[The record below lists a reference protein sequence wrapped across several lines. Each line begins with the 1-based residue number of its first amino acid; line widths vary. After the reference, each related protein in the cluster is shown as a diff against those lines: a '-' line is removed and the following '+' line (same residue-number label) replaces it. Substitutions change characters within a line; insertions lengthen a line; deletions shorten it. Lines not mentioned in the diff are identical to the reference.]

1 MSGVPKMKPI
11 QWVSAALSRR
21 HQSWHAV
28 AFIVATFFCTAAFAA
43 TLVSSPAGSS
53 PASPAVLSADA
64 LAPVAGS
71 PGAPTGEQLADAK
84 RALFAA
90 NPWMAQVMRKAADGF
105 GNVYSAAVANHMYS
119 RTFAPAIED
128 VRKLTTVVPAGPRT
142 WLVRMPWVNVAVF
155 ETDAGLVLVD
165 SGYAPA
171 GPVLLEILRG
181 LSSKPVHTIIFTHH
195 HVDHG
200 LGAWALLQA
209 GEKPEI
215 IAEERF
221 ITETERDLSLQPFF
235 GRMNGQA
242 DLDHPRGWEALV
254 KPTRTFRERLEIT
267 VGGERFSLRHAR
279 AESEDQIYV
288 WVPGRKTVVVA
299 DYYQVFLPNA
309 GNGRRRQRQPD
320 EWAVALRDMAAL
332 GAETLLP
339 MHGPVVQGQAEI
351 GERLTAH
358 AAMFESVILQVKTG
372 LNQRLRKD
380 QIVDGIRLPPAL
392 VARADLAELYVSA
405 KDVAK
410 MVLRQYTGWWDGI
423 PSHWAPAPVVTEAAT
438 LARLAGGA
446 AMLAREALRVL
457 PEDPALAGNLADWAF
472 FAEPANAEVL
482 AAGLEVYTARLRAAP
497 PLMEATV
504 YLDHAAELAAR
515 LKNAGAGT

>member
-1 MSGVPKMKPI
+1 MSRSQRTSRRALPRF
-11 QWVSAALSRR
+11 SAALLL
-21 HQSWHAV
+21 AV
-28 AFIVATFFCTAAFAA
+28 TSGLAVPGRAAPPV
-43 TLVSSPAGSS
+43 TPPMVQ
-53 PASPAVLSADA
+53 SADA
-64 LAPVAGS
+64 LPPVAGS
-71 PGAPTGEQLADAK
+71 PGAPTGQQIAAAK
-84 RALFAA
+84 RDLFTAH
-90 NPWMAQVMRKAADGF
+90 PWLGSVMRKAADGF

-119 RTFAPAIED
+119 RTFAPAIDD
-128 VRKLTTVVPAGPRT
+128 VRRLTTVVQEGPRT
-142 WLVRMPWVNVAVF
+142 WLIRMPWVNVAAF
-155 ETDAGLVLVD
+155 ETDAGWVLVD

-171 GPVLLEILRG
+171 GPVLLETLRR
-181 LSSKPVHTIIFTHH
+181 LSRKPVHTIIFTHH

-209 GEKPEI
+209 GETPEI

-221 ITETERDLSLQPFF
+221 ITETERDLALQPFF

-242 DLDHPRGWEALV
+242 DADHPRSWADLV
-254 KPTRTFRERLEIT
+254 KPTRTFRERLDIT

-279 AESEDQIYV
+279 GESEDQIYV
-288 WVPGRKTVVVA
+288 WVPDRKTVVVA

-320 EWAVALRDMAAL
+320 EWAVALRDMAGL

-339 MHGPVVQGQAEI
+339 MHGPAVHGQADI
-351 GERLTAH
+351 GARLSAH

-380 QIVDGIRLPPAL
+380 QIVDGIRLPPELA
-392 VARADLAELYVSA
+392 ARTDLLELYVSV

-423 PSHWAPAPVVTEAAT
+423 PSHWSPAPLADEAAA

-446 AMLAREALRVL
+446 GALAREALRVL
-457 PEDPALAGNLADWAF
+457 PQDPALAGNLADWAF
-472 FAEPANAEVL
+472 FAAPQDAEVL
-482 AAGLEVYTARLRAAP
+482 RAALQVYLARLRAAP

-504 YLDHAAELAAR
+504 YFDHAAELAAR
-515 LKNAGAGT
+515 LRNADAGT

>member
-1 MSGVPKMKPI
+1 MNPMRKPVVAAAFLCTVLGLPGPAASAPAI
-11 QWVSAALSRR
+11 VQAAAALS
-21 HQSWHAV
+21 
-28 AFIVATFFCTAAFAA
+28 
-43 TLVSSPAGSS
+43 
-53 PASPAVLSADA
+53 
-64 LAPVAGS
+64 PVAGS
-71 PGAPTGEQLADAK
+71 PGAPSSEQLADAK
-84 RALFAA
+84 RALFVA

-119 RTFAPAIED
+119 RTFSPAIDE
-128 VRKLTTVVPAGPRT
+128 VRQLTTVVPEGPRT
-142 WLVRMPWVNVAVF
+142 WLIRMPWVNVVVF

-171 GPVLLEILRG
+171 GPVLLETLRR
-181 LSSKPVHTIIFTHH
+181 LSDKPVHTIIFTHH

-221 ITETERDLSLQPFF
+221 ITETERDLALQPFF
-235 GRMNGQA
+235 GRMNGQVDA
-242 DLDHPRGWEALV
+242 DHPRSWADLV

-267 VGGERFSLRHAR
+267 VGGEQFSLRHAR

-320 EWAVALRDMAAL
+320 EWAAALRDMAAL
-332 GAETLLP
+332 GAETMLP
-339 MHGPVVQGQAEI
+339 MHGPAVHGQAEI
-351 GERLTAH
+351 GDRLLAH
-358 AAMFESVILQVKTG
+358 AAMFDAIILQVKIG

-380 QIVDGIRLPPAL
+380 EIVDGIRLPPAL
-392 VARADLAELYVSA
+392 AQRADLMESYVSA
-405 KDVAK
+405 KDIAK
-410 MVLRQYTGWWDGI
+410 MVLRQYTGWWDNV
-423 PSHWAPAPVVTEAAT
+423 PSHWNPAPLAEEARA

-446 AMLAREALRVL
+446 SVLAREALRVL
-457 PEDPALAGNLADWAF
+457 PEAPALAGNLADWAF
-472 FAEPANAEVL
+472 YAEPTNAEVL
-482 AAGLEVYTARLRAAP
+482 RAGLQVYMARLRAAP

>member
-1 MSGVPKMKPI
+1 MP
-11 QWVSAALSRR
+11 WLHRR
-21 HQSWHAV
+21 AV
-28 AFIVATFFCTAAFAA
+28 AKALLLLAV
-43 TLVSSPAGSS
+43 
-53 PASPAVLSADA
+53 ASPGLAVGATANVPSANARPAAVQSADA

-71 PGAPTGEQLADAK
+71 PGAPSAEALAAAK
-84 RALFAA
+84 RALFVA

-119 RTFAPAIED
+119 RTYAPAVED
-128 VRKLTTVVPAGPRT
+128 VRQLTTVVPQGPRT
-142 WLVRMPWVNVAVF
+142 WLIRMPWVNVVVF

-171 GPVLLEILRG
+171 GPVLLETLRR
-181 LSSKPVHTIIFTHH
+181 LSDKPVHTIIFTHH

-200 LGAWALLQA
+200 LGAWALLEA

-221 ITETERDLSLQPFF
+221 VTETERDLALQPFF

-242 DLDHPRGWEALV
+242 DADHPRSWADLV
-254 KPTRTFRERLEIT
+254 KPTRTFRERLDIT
-267 VGGERFSLRHAR
+267 VGGEPFSLRHAR
-279 AESEDQIYV
+279 GESEDQIYV
-288 WVPGRKTVVVA
+288 WAPGRKTVVVA

-320 EWAVALRDMAAL
+320 EWATALREMAAL
-332 GAETLLP
+332 GAETMLP
-339 MHGPVVQGQAEI
+339 MHGPAVHGQAAI
-351 GERLTAH
+351 GERLLAH

-380 QIVDGIRLPPAL
+380 QIVDGIRLPAAL
-392 VARADLAELYVSA
+392 EARADLAELYVSA

-423 PSHWAPAPVVTEAAT
+423 PSHWAPAPVASEAAA

-446 AMLAREALRVL
+446 EVLAREALRVL
-457 PEDPALAGNLADWAF
+457 PEDPALAGTLADWAF
-472 FAEPANAEVL
+472 FAEPMNAEVL
-482 AAGLEVYTARLRAAP
+482 SAGLKVYVERLRAAP

-515 LKNAGAGT
+515 LKNADAGT

>member
-1 MSGVPKMKPI
+1 MSGKLAVPYRRRLVGRIPACI
-11 QWVSAALSRR
+11 LSML
-21 HQSWHAV
+21 AV
-28 AFIVATFFCTAAFAA
+28 GPFGAQAA
-43 TLVSSPAGSS
+43 TGPGVM
-53 PASPAVLSADA
+53 VQSADA
-64 LAPVAGS
+64 LPPMAGS
-71 PGAPTGEQLADAK
+71 ADAPTGEQMAEAK

-119 RTFAPAIED
+119 RTYAPAIDE
-128 VRKLTTVVPAGPRT
+128 VRKLTTVVPEGPRT
-142 WLVRMPWVNVAVF
+142 WLIRMPWVNVAVF

-171 GPVLLEILRG
+171 GPVLLERLRE
-181 LSSKPVHTIIFTHH
+181 LSNKPVHTIIFTHH

-200 LGAWALLQA
+200 LGAWALLAA
-209 GEKPEI
+209 GEKPQI

-221 ITETERDLSLQPFF
+221 VTETERDLSLQPFF

-242 DLDHPRGWEALV
+242 DADHPRDWADLV
-254 KPTRTFRERLEIT
+254 KPTRTFRERLDIE

-320 EWAVALRDMAAL
+320 EWAAALRDMAAL
-332 GAETLLP
+332 GAETMLP
-339 MHGPVVQGQAEI
+339 MHGPGVHGTAAI
-351 GERLTAH
+351 GDRLSAH
-358 AAMFESVILQVKTG
+358 AAMFESIILQVKTG
-372 LNQRLRKD
+372 LNRRLRKD
-380 QIVDGIRLPPAL
+380 QIVDGIHLSPAL
-392 VARADLAELYVSA
+392 EARTDLAELYVSA
-405 KDVAK
+405 RDVAK

-423 PSHWAPAPVVTEAAT
+423 PSHWNPAPVVEEAAA
-438 LARLAGGA
+438 LSRLAGGA
-446 AMLAREALRVL
+446 GMLAKEALRVL
-457 PEDPALAGNLADWAF
+457 PANPALAGNLADWAF
-472 FAEPANAEVL
+472 FAEPRNPEVL
-482 AAGLEVYTARLRAAP
+482 RAALQVYVERLRAAP

-504 YLDHAAELAAR
+504 YFDHAAELAAR
-515 LKNAGAGT
+515 LRNAEAAR